1 MTEAPPSRRLRP
13 IALGVVLPGLLLLA
27 GFLRAWTWLPR
38 IPDPAVLHWGTGGAD
53 RTGPFTQI
61 LLVLAV
67 LSLVTWL
74 PAAVLTVLAVQHPVG
89 RRLSAGVSAGMGAL
103 YAGIVVVTALPQLDA
118 PSAADVGAT
127 AELLGIPLVGGFV
140 IGALAALLVAVPPP
154 ESASA
159 AVPADAPRMAIDP
172 DVEVHWVRTATVRA
186 EPAWWTAGA
195 AWTLGALALGYATS
209 QWWLI
214 AVLIVPAVLV
224 LGSLSWTVRIDRA
237 GLHARALLGLPRLT
251 VRLAEIERADVA
263 HVRPFAEFGGWG
275 LRMRPDGTTGLVT
288 RSGSGLRILTSGE
301 RVTVVTVPDAG
312 HASALLNTMA
322 EQSRL

>member
-118 PSAADVGAT
+118 PSAADV
-127 AELLGIPLVGGFV
+127 
-140 IGALAALLVAVPPP
+140 
-154 ESASA
+154 
-159 AVPADAPRMAIDP
+159 
-172 DVEVHWVRTATVRA
+172 EVHWARTATVRA